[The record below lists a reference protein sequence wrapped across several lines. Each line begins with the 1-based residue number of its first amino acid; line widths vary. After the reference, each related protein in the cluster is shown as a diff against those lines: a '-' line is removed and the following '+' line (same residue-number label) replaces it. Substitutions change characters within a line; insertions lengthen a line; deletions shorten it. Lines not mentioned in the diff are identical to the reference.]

1 MLPLAVAVAFPRY
14 PWVPLVLAIAM
25 LTFLG
30 LVIGRRLSA
39 NPGLWATALAAAGVI
54 LIVVGAALDIA

>member
-1 MLPLAVAVAFPRY
+1 
-14 PWVPLVLAIAM
+14 M

-30 LVIGRRLSA
+30 LVIGKRLSA
-39 NPGLWATALAAAGVI
+39 NPGRWATALAAAGVI